1 MGTNNEK
8 KGRGIVK
15 FLFFIAIICLVSGAL
30 LTYLTSPKYIINKAL
45 TTVTTNLMGIYENKK
60 ETGLTE
66 NFKIE
71 GTLRMDL
78 KSDYYAGLSSMNQ
91 EYASIAKSLNNLS
104 NTTTEYT
111 YIHDKKNEKRFI
123 NVNTKTNDKSILN
136 IKQLID
142 NATEYYFIEG
152 ITNTYINNG
161 NNNYFES
168 LTTNTT
174 YENIDYILEI
184 LPEIITNNLTEDMIT
199 TSYNNTQKIVTLTLK
214 ENNLLKLEN
223 NILKDLKNDDR
234 ANTILTAYNPDF
246 SKTKITKKDVKN
258 IKPIKVNIYLDKIFP
273 QFNKIEIISGYCSFI
288 YSIEQG
294 KEQVI
299 IKNEEDS
306 ITFTI
311 NRNKKMTTIT
321 ITNQNNEELG
331 DISITK
337 TDTNTD
343 IILHFSKDDTNYS
356 LGYNN
361 QITNLHKNKS
371 YDSNTSIS
379 IKITNKDTTMLDG
392 IITLEQKVSND
403 TKITEDISTSTLAST
418 LEKSIDNLIEEKI
431 QTLQTTL
438 LGDET
443 A

>member
-184 LPEIITNNLTEDMIT
+184 LPEIIT
-199 TSYNNTQKIVTLTLK
+199 
-214 ENNLLKLEN
+214 LKLEN

-273 QFNKIEIISGYCSFI
+273 QFNKIEIINEDNSFI

-299 IKNEEDS
+299 IKNEDES

-343 IILHFSKDDTNYS
+343 IILHFSEEDTNYS

-438 LGDET
+438 LGDGT